1 MEFEWD
7 EQKAQLNLQKHGLD
21 FQDAALVF
29 FDSNRLDDEDY
40 NAIEERYRTIGQV
53 QGRVIFVVY
62 TWREERIRIISA
74 RKATKYEREKY
85 YKR

>member
-7 EQKAQLNLQKHGLD
+7 EQKAGVNLQKHHID
-21 FQDAALVF
+21 FRDAVLVF

-40 NAIEERYRTIGQV
+40 STSEERYRTIGLV
-53 QGRVIFVVY
+53 RGRVLFVVY

-74 RKATKYEREKY
+74 RKATQHERQKY
-85 YKR
+85 YAR

>member
-7 EQKAQLNLQKHGLD
+7 EQKARFNLQKHHLD
-21 FQDAALVF
+21 FRAAVLVF
-29 FDSNRLDDEDY
+29 LDSNRLDDEDY
-40 NAIEERYRTIGQV
+40 STVEDRYRTIGLV

-74 RKATKYEREKY
+74 RKATKHERQKY
-85 YKR
+85 YTR